1 MNTLSVIISI
11 LGIIGLEISPIPFN
25 PLKLLGKGVSYCLGI
40 TEIGRKI
47 DKLEKTVD
55 QNDIDTIRSRI
66 VAFDNLVRLDMAHN
80 QICRYQYNAIFKDIT
95 KWRGYHK
102 KYPELNG
109 EIDAAIDN
117 IEDSFKKAKFLE
129 TRG

>member
-1 MNTLSVIISI
+1 MNTLSIILSV
-11 LGIIGLEISPIPFN
+11 LGVIGLEVSPIPFN

-40 TEIGRKI
+40 NEISKKI
-47 DKLEKTVD
+47 DKLEKIVD

-66 VAFDNLVRLDMAHN
+66 VAFDNLVRLDIAHN

-95 KWRGYHK
+95 KWKNYHK
-102 KYPELNG
+102 KYPQLNG

-117 IEDSFKKAKFLE
+117 IEESFKKANFLE
-129 TRG
+129 MRG

>member
-1 MNTLSVIISI
+1 MTILSTIISV
-11 LGIIGLEISPIPFN
+11 LAIIGLEISPIPFN

-40 TEIGRKI
+40 NEIGKKI
-47 DKLEKTVD
+47 DNLEKTVD

-66 VAFDNLVRLDMAHN
+66 VAFDNLVRIDLAHN

-95 KWRGYHK
+95 KWRGYHQ

-117 IEDSFKKAKFLE
+117 IEESFKKAIFLE